1 MFTHYKGIDI
11 SKLKAT
17 LSNKLDNSLSTL
29 GNNRYLT
36 DWYFSP
42 TQWYRVWSD
51 NWCEQGGCWLSTSA
65 NYDAQLITLLKPYRD
80 TNYIA
85 HAMPGYSNGD
95 LWAPKIGE
103 KTTTTIQFYYIYN
116 STTCAN
122 WYACGYMS

>member
-1 MFTHYKGIDI
+1 MFTHYKGINI

-17 LSNKLDNSLSTL
+17 LNNKLDNSLSTL

-65 NYDAQLITLLKPYRD
+65 AYDAQLVTLLKPSVLL
-80 TNYIA
+80 YI
-85 HAMPGYSNGD
+85 
-95 LWAPKIGE
+95 
-103 KTTTTIQFYYIYN
+103 
-116 STTCAN
+116 
-122 WYACGYMS
+122 